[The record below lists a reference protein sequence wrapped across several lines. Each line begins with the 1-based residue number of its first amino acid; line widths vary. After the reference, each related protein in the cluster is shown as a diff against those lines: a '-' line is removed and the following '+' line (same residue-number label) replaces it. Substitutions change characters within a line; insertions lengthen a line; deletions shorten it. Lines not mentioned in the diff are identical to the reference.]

1 MQPPQ
6 VEYRRVRLPRTDM
19 FFSACWFDENESLDI
34 FAHFDSLET
43 AEKLSKMLKS
53 IGYEPSVHKQNWKL
67 PATASEPVE
76 YYELLI
82 YLIAPRFTKQIWTS
96 GEVISEEEAGKRY
109 KAIEE
114 LIR

>member
-19 FFSACWFDENESLDI
+19 FFAACWFDENESLDI
-34 FAHFDSLET
+34 FAHFDNREA
-43 AEKLSKMLKS
+43 AEKLSKQLKS
-53 IGYEPSVHKQNWKL
+53 IGYEPSVHKQDWL
-67 PATASEPVE
+67 IPANTSERVD

-82 YLIAPRFTKQIWTS
+82 YLIAPRFTKQIWAS